1 MQLFHCYQY
10 WKLSWNKNCTKV
22 CLNAIGIEDP
32 NFIPFFNSKIVG
44 GEKEE
49 DKELYYEKLSY
60 WLTCP
65 KQYFNVINK
74 INLLYRGSQDG
85 FLSSVFHDK
94 CDYKEE
100 TFALIKSTK
109 GYIFGGFTKINLD
122 STKWNGIHGEGN
134 CSRRNGDGDE
144 FVFTLRNPHN
154 FTPTKYNI
162 KEDWKNHSICC
173 DINLGP
179 IFWCNDIRIENNCN
193 KKWNSFGFYDFKPGE
208 FSFQYNNGKNR
219 LTFTGEYKYLVEE
232 IEVFQIIRT

>member
-10 WKLSWNKNCTKV
+10 WKLSWNKNWTKV

-32 NFIPFFNSKIVG
+32 NFIQFFNSKIIYN
-44 GEKEE
+44 EE
-49 DKELYYEKLSY
+49 EVDKELCSEKLSY

-85 FLSSVFHDK
+85 FLSSIFHDK
-94 CDYKEE
+94 CDYKGE

-122 STKWNGIHGEGN
+122 STKWNGIRGKGN

-154 FTPTKYNI
+154 FIPTKYNI
-162 KEDWKNHSICC
+162 KDDWKNHFIYC
-173 DINLGP
+173 DIKL
-179 IFWCNDIRIENNCN
+179 
-193 KKWNSFGFYDFKPGE
+193 
-208 FSFQYNNGKNR
+208 
-219 LTFTGEYKYLVEE
+219 
-232 IEVFQIIRT
+232 